1 MAYYNACRYTIRLF
15 FVLLFCFAYEAFSA
29 GNKSPADYVDMF
41 VGTSNSRWMPV
52 FLYDHKVEAELSA
65 TAHCGVQRYTF
76 PEEEESRILIDL
88 LFPSEYGFNVKDA
101 KITKVD
107 NSNIEGYAACESD
120 SWSGWNDYN
129 LYFVI
134 KFSKPIRQF
143 CGWTGGKIYEDVVE
157 VTGKDDI
164 GMYVVFSTDDGEQ
177 ITVCS
182 GLSLVS
188 IDQARLNMESELEPL
203 AYALDKTDEGK
214 RLEERSKNYINVFHP
229 DLKYVVQR
237 DSSGQWDSSFD
248 VFSNKGFIEGNSWQ
262 YSWYVP
268 HDVPGLVALVGE
280 DEFNAR
286 LETGFEKSQKHKF
299 AAHFFDR
306 TTGQSAEFYIN
317 HGNEVNMCTPYLFNY
332 SGKPWLAQKWSRAI
346 LESFYGCTPY
356 HGWEGDEDEGQMSA
370 WFVLSSI
377 GFFEMD
383 GGCSI
388 SPNVDLGSPLFDRIE
403 ITLNSD
409 YYNGDKFVIKA
420 KGNSKANVYVQKA
433 SLNGQKL
440 QKPCIPFS
448 SITKGGKLVF
458 KMGRRPAPGC
468 YGQ

>member
-1 MAYYNACRYTIRLF
+1 MRLF
-15 FVLLFCFAYEAFSA
+15 LR

-41 VGTSNSRWMPV
+41 VGTSNSRWMLGPYAQVPFGMVQLGPDNQDQGWMGGYEYSISNVSGFSHIHAWTMGGLMMMPATADLSIVNPSCDSPYQGANAGYHSRILKETEIACPGYYSV

-203 AYALDKTDEGK
+203 DYDFDK
-214 RLEERSKNYINVFHP
+214 
-229 DLKYVVQR
+229 
-237 DSSGQWDSSFD
+237 
-248 VFSNKGFIEGNSWQ
+248 
-262 YSWYVP
+262 
-268 HDVPGLVALVGE
+268 VAT
-280 DEFNAR
+280 NAR
-286 LETGFEKSQKHKF
+286 DEWNDILGRIRVFGGSYADKVKF
-299 AAHFFDR
+299 YTNLYRAFAGKQVWSDVN
-306 TTGQSAEFYIN
+306 GMYVDAEENIRKTEN
-317 HGNEVNMCTPYLFNY
+317 GTPM
-332 SGKPWLAQKWSRAI
+332 
-346 LESFYGCTPY
+346 YG
-356 HGWEGDEDEGQMSA
+356 GDA
-370 WFVLSSI
+370 F
-377 GFFEMD
+377 
-383 GGCSI
+383 
-388 SPNVDLGSPLFDRIE
+388 
-403 ITLNSD
+403 
-409 YYNGDKFVIKA
+409 
-420 KGNSKANVYVQKA
+420 
-433 SLNGQKL
+433 
-440 QKPCIPFS
+440 PFS